1 MNSAISSYLKK
12 RSIKGPWNLEP
23 VPKHTFKY
31 ALVIPVYNELGY
43 IDILI
48 DSIKKQHEKI
58 LRTTAVVFVV
68 NNSMS
73 DNDIIKSNNKRTI
86 ELISSLKEDL
96 FFVIDAST
104 SGKEIAEEFAG
115 VGFARKLGADLII
128 NHMSIDSILLYTD
141 ADVLLD
147 KNYLKFIDEYYLENT
162 NSMAAVVGFRHQ
174 KSSDSHI
181 NQIIEEY
188 ERYLYDTAHRI
199 NKSGSPYGYVSIG
212 SCITCRY
219 KAYLAV
225 GGMNKK
231 KATEDFYFLNE
242 LAKFN
247 NVDTIKE
254 ILVYPSSRSENRIYL
269 GTGFHINNILSGGKI
284 EDLYFPDI
292 GYSKLESLIQIIFNS
307 FTLPIDDINKNLMN
321 LDQGYEFLI
330 KNNVIY
336 IIEELQRT
344 SKSANQF
351 INQFNR
357 WFDALKTIKF
367 IKLFKV

>member
-23 VPKHTFKY
+23 IPKYTFKY

-128 NHMSIDSILLYTD
+128 NHMSID
-141 ADVLLD
+141 
-147 KNYLKFIDEYYLENT
+147 
-162 NSMAAVVGFRHQ
+162 
-174 KSSDSHI
+174 
-181 NQIIEEY
+181 
-188 ERYLYDTAHRI
+188 
-199 NKSGSPYGYVSIG
+199 
-212 SCITCRY
+212 
-219 KAYLAV
+219 
-225 GGMNKK
+225 
-231 KATEDFYFLNE
+231 
-242 LAKFN
+242 
-247 NVDTIKE
+247 
-254 ILVYPSSRSENRIYL
+254 
-269 GTGFHINNILSGGKI
+269 
-284 EDLYFPDI
+284 
-292 GYSKLESLIQIIFNS
+292 
-307 FTLPIDDINKNLMN
+307 
-321 LDQGYEFLI
+321 
-330 KNNVIY
+330 
-336 IIEELQRT
+336 
-344 SKSANQF
+344 
-351 INQFNR
+351 
-357 WFDALKTIKF
+357 W
-367 IKLFKV
+367 